1 MAGQLHRPGRVP
13 GCLRRGRGPRSG
25 PAPPVLAGAGRQH
38 WRDADHKTLIDA
50 AGIDRA
56 TAIAYDGI
64 LEHLFITERLPA
76 WSANQLSRL
85 VRLPKRHLVDPA
97 FVGPLLGI
105 DARAVLRDGDLLGRL
120 LDSFVVAQLRADCA
134 VSGLFPRLF
143 HLRDTNGRHEVD
155 VIVELADGRVMG
167 IEVKADAAP
176 VPADARHLRW
186 LRDTLGARFISGV
199 VLHTGPR
206 PFRFEEDI
214 FAIPPKYACTAPA
227 DRAAPITGVSDAGH
241 RGRAGDL
248 RDRSVGGT
256 GQDGCMAARPQTD
269 DLVLAG
275 FSAPTRAWFSAAFA
289 EPTPAQ
295 AQAWAAI
302 GKGENALVVAP
313 TGSGKTLAAFLW
325 AIDKL
330 ATEPVPQD
338 PMLRCRVLYIS
349 PLKALAVDIERNL
362 RSPLTGVGHA
372 ARRLGLDISEIRV
385 GVRTGDTAADERRRL
400 SGKPPDILIT
410 TPESLFLLLTSK
422 ARETLRG
429 VETVIV
435 DEVHALAGNKRGAHL
450 ALSLERL
457 DALRGAQAGQQA
469 ASGPEGAGGTAAGVT
484 AAGGTAAGGT
494 AAGAGRLVQRIGLSA
509 TVRPPEEVAAF
520 LGGSRPVTIAA
531 PPSEKRIELTIVV
544 PVEDMADLELA
555 RAPDTA
561 PAGQDGQDGQ
571 PAGSADRR
579 RSIWPH
585 VEERVLD
592 LIQAHKST
600 IVFAN
605 SRRLAERLCGR
616 LNELAADRAEAVA
629 LAPAGGPD
637 APSRPP
643 AGLRPPAELMAQA
656 GTSAGAPAE
665 VARAHHGSVSRQE
678 RSQIEEALKAGR
690 LPAVVATSS
699 LELGIDMGAVDLV
712 IQVES
717 PPSVASGLQ
726 RTGRAGHHVG
736 DVSRAVIFPKY
747 QGDLVQATVVAQ
759 RMRDGQIEELRIPRN
774 PLDVLAQ
781 QIVAM
786 TAMDDW
792 DVTELEQT
800 VRRAAPFAGLTRP
813 VFEAV
818 LDMLAGRYPSDEF
831 AGLRPRLI
839 WDRVTG
845 TLRGRP
851 GGQRLAVTSG
861 GTIPDRGLFG
871 VFLAGGQRDKS
882 GRHSRRV
889 GELDEEMVYESRVG
903 DVFVLGASSWRIE
916 DITADQV
923 LVTPAPGQPGKL
935 PFWHGDAPGRPA
947 ELGRAIGAYCRE
959 LGSASPP
966 EAIDRLRGDGLDD
979 LAAANLVRYLAGQR
993 EATGY
998 VPDDRTLVME
1008 RFRDE
1013 LGDWRLVLHSPFGA
1027 RVHAPWALAIA
1038 ARLRERYSGMDVQAM
1053 HTDDGIVIRVPDA
1066 DDPPPAGI
1074 AEFDADEVEQL
1085 VTAELGASALFA
1097 ARFRECAARA
1107 LLLPRRQPGRRT
1119 PLWQQRQRAAQ
1130 LLSVASKYG
1139 TFPIVLETMREC
1151 LQDVFDVPGLISLM
1165 RELSTRRIRLV
1176 DVETPAPS
1184 PFGRSLLFRYVGAFM
1199 YEGDAPLA
1207 ERRAQALA
1215 LDSSLLAELLGQADL
1230 REMLDPLIVADSQR
1244 MLQRLIPDRASRDV
1258 ENVADM
1264 IRDLGPLSMLEVAE
1278 RSADPGAAAGWLAEL
1293 ATQRRVIEVRIAG
1306 QPRWAAIEDAGRLRD
1321 ALGVPL
1327 PPGVPA
1333 VFAEPVTDPL
1343 GDLVARYARTH
1354 GPFTAAAAAAR
1365 YGLGV
1370 AIVTGALRRL
1380 AAEGRAAE
1388 GEFLPGGRGAEWC
1401 DSGVLRLLRRRC
1413 LAKLRKEAEPV
1424 PPQVLAAF
1432 LPAWQNAGHPA
1443 AADSRPGRRGARRPG
1458 PDAVYD
1464 VVEQLAGTAVPA
1476 SALETLVLPGRV
1488 PGYEPAMLDELT
1500 AAGEVAWSGAGALP
1514 ANDGWIVLSPA
1525 GSAPLLFPAAG
1536 EITMTPLHE
1545 AIIGALDGG
1554 GALFFRAL
1562 ADRVTALAGQA
1573 APGSVH
1579 PLNGSGPAED
1589 AEPVNGAGTVN
1600 GSGLVSSSRPP
1611 DGPGLRGPGDRAIIA
1626 AIWDLVWAGR
1636 LTNDTLAPLR
1646 TLLGAGRQPS
1656 ARPLAGSSA
1665 PEYGS
1670 LRATGAPGRPG
1681 SRRAGLGY
1689 AGLGRP
1695 GLGRPGLGRAAIS
1708 SRGGPPTVSG
1718 RWSLLPPGEA
1728 DQTRRLHAL
1737 ARTLLDRHGIVI
1749 RGAVAAERVPGGFS
1763 ALYPVLR
1770 AMEESGHCRRGYFV
1784 EGLGAAQFALPGAV
1798 DRMRALAQP
1807 LTAQPL
1813 TAQPLPAQPLTA
1825 QRLTAPDS
1833 SGTAPVVVLAA
1844 TDPANA
1850 YGAALPWPARPD
1862 ETPGSHRPG
1871 RKAGSLVVLADGEL
1885 VLYVERGGRTLLSWT
1900 SDPAA
1905 LAPAAAA
1912 LADAVHAGALGRL
1925 TVERADGTAVYD
1937 TPLAQALETAGFRP
1951 TPRGLRL
1958 RR

>member
-1 MAGQLHRPGRVP
+1 M
-13 GCLRRGRGPRSG
+13 
-25 PAPPVLAGAGRQH
+25 PAEPP
-38 WRDADHKTLIDA
+38 
-50 AGIDRA
+50 
-56 TAIAYDGI
+56 
-64 LEHLFITERLPA
+64 
-76 WSANQLSRL
+76 
-85 VRLPKRHLVDPA
+85 
-97 FVGPLLGI
+97 
-105 DARAVLRDGDLLGRL
+105 
-120 LDSFVVAQLRADCA
+120 AQ
-134 VSGLFPRLF
+134 
-143 HLRDTNGRHEVD
+143 
-155 VIVELADGRVMG
+155 
-167 IEVKADAAP
+167 
-176 VPADARHLRW
+176 
-186 LRDTLGARFISGV
+186 
-199 VLHTGPR
+199 
-206 PFRFEEDI
+206 
-214 FAIPPKYACTAPA
+214 
-227 DRAAPITGVSDAGH
+227 
-241 RGRAGDL
+241 
-248 RDRSVGGT
+248 
-256 GQDGCMAARPQTD
+256 PQPMD
-269 DLVLAG
+269 G
-275 FSAPTRAWFSAAFA
+275 FSAPTRAWFTAAFA
-289 EPTPAQ
+289 RPTQSQ
-295 AQAWAAI
+295 ADAWAAI
-302 GKGENALVVAP
+302 GDGDNTLVVAP

-330 ATEPVPQD
+330 ATEPAPQD
-338 PMLRCRVLYIS
+338 PRLRCRVLYIS

-372 ARRLGLDISEIRV
+372 ARRLGADISDIRV
-385 GVRTGDTAADERRRL
+385 GVRTGDTAADERRKL
-400 SGKPPDILIT
+400 AGKPPDILIT

-422 ARETLRG
+422 AREGLRG

-435 DEVHALAGNKRGAHL
+435 DEIHALAGTKRGAHL

-457 DALRGAQAGQQA
+457 DALRGGTGGGAANMLDTGQHGGPSGAAQD
-469 ASGPEGAGGTAAGVT
+469 
-484 AAGGTAAGGT
+484 
-494 AAGAGRLVQRIGLSA
+494 GRPARPAQRIGLSA

-520 LGGSRPVTIAA
+520 LGGARPVTIAA
-531 PPSEKRIELTIVV
+531 PPSEKRIELKIVV
-544 PVEDMADLELA
+544 PVEDMTDLEPA
-555 RAPDTA
+555 RS
-561 PAGQDGQDGQ
+561 PAGE
-571 PAGSADRR
+571 PAGPGEPGESPDLR

-616 LNELAADRAEAVA
+616 LNELAADRAEA
-629 LAPAGGPD
+629 LAQQAADEPAP
-637 APSRPP
+637 PS
-643 AGLRPPAELMAQA
+643 RPPAELMAQA

-678 RSQIEEALKAGR
+678 RAQIEEALKAGR

-726 RTGRAGHHVG
+726 RTGRAGHNVG

-759 RMRDGQIEELRIPRN
+759 RMRGGEIEELRIPRN

-813 VFEAV
+813 VLEAV

-831 AGLRPRLI
+831 AGLRPRLV
-839 WDRVTG
+839 WDRMTG

-851 GGQRLAVTSG
+851 GGQRIAVTSG

-889 GELDEEMVYESRVG
+889 GELDEEMVYESRIG

-923 LVTPAPGQPGKL
+923 LVSPAPGQPGKL
-935 PFWHGDAPGRPA
+935 PFWHGDALGRPA

-959 LGSASPP
+959 LGAVSP
-966 EAIDRLRGDGLDD
+966 ADATARLRGDGLDE
-979 LAAANLVRYLAGQR
+979 LAAANLVRYLTGQR

-1038 ARLRERYSGMDVQAM
+1038 ARLRERYGGMDVQAL

-1074 AEFDADEVEQL
+1074 AEFDADEIEQL

-1119 PLWQQRQRAAQ
+1119 PLWQQRQRSAQ

-1139 TFPIVLETMREC
+1139 TFPIVLETVREC
-1151 LQDVFDVPGLISLM
+1151 LQDVFDVPGLIGLM
-1165 RELSTRRIRLV
+1165 RDLSARRIRLV

-1199 YEGDAPLA
+1199 YEGDSPLA

-1215 LDSSLLAELLGQADL
+1215 LDSSLLAELLGQADM
-1230 REMLDPLIVADSQR
+1230 RELLDPLIVEDTERQ
-1244 MLQRLIPDRASRDV
+1244 LQRLSPDRAVRDA
-1258 ENVADM
+1258 EGAADM
-1264 IRDLGPLSMLEVAE
+1264 IRGIGPLSAREVAE
-1278 RSADPGAAAGWLAEL
+1278 RSTDSAAAGGWLADL
-1293 ATQRRVIEVRIAG
+1293 AAQRRVLEVRVAG
-1306 QPRWAAIEDAGRLRD
+1306 EARWAAVEDAGRLRD

-1327 PPGVPA
+1327 PPGVPGA
-1333 VFAEPVTDPL
+1333 FTEPVPDPL

-1354 GPFTAAAAAAR
+1354 GPFAAAAAASR

-1370 AIVTGALRRL
+1370 AVVTGALHRL
-1380 AAEGRAAE
+1380 AAEGRVAE
-1388 GEFLPGGRGAEWC
+1388 GEFVPGGRGTEWC
-1401 DSGVLRLLRRRC
+1401 DAGVLRLLRRRC

-1424 PPQVLAAF
+1424 PPQALATF
-1432 LPAWQNAGHPA
+1432 LPAWQNAGHA
-1443 AADSRPGRRGARRPG
+1443 AADRRPAGRRARRAG

-1488 PGYEPAMLDELT
+1488 PGYETAMLDELT
-1500 AAGEVAWSGAGALP
+1500 AAGEVVWSGAGALP
-1514 ANDGWIVLSPA
+1514 GSDGWIVLAPA
-1525 GSAPLLFPAAG
+1525 AAAPLLFPPAG

-1545 AIIGALDGG
+1545 AILDALSGG

-1562 ADRVTALAGQA
+1562 ADRAKALASQQSSAGPA
-1573 APGSVH
+1573 NGTAPGGGASPAGSSQPDVGPAGH
-1579 PLNGSGPAED
+1579 PGSGTPGERRLSIPAGRTGEQ
-1589 AEPVNGAGTVN
+1589 AVA
-1600 GSGLVSSSRPP
+1600 
-1611 DGPGLRGPGDRAIIA
+1611 A

-1646 TLLGAGRQPS
+1646 TMLGAGRPTAAMALPGEGAS
-1656 ARPLAGSSA
+1656 PPA
-1665 PEYGS
+1665 YGS
-1670 LRATGAPGRPG
+1670 HRAAGAPGRVALRRPG
-1681 SRRAGLGY
+1681 I
-1689 AGLGRP
+1689 GRP
-1695 GLGRPGLGRAAIS
+1695 GMGRGTVP
-1708 SRGGPPTVSG
+1708 SRSGPPTVSG
-1718 RWSLLPPGEA
+1718 RWSLLAPGEP

-1749 RGAVAAERVPGGFS
+1749 RGAVAAERVPGGFG

-1770 AMEESGHCRRGYFV
+1770 AMEEAGQCRRGYFV

-1807 LTAQPL
+1807 PSAQPS
-1813 TAQPLPAQPLTA
+1813 PAQHDA
-1825 QRLTAPDS
+1825 VS
-1833 SGTAPVVVLAA
+1833 APVMVLAA

-1871 RKAGSLVVLADGEL
+1871 RKAGALVVLSGGEL
-1885 VLYVERGGRTLLSWT
+1885 VLYVERGGKTLLSWT
-1900 SDPAA
+1900 GDPAA
-1905 LAPAAAA
+1905 LGPAAAA
-1912 LADAVHAGALGRL
+1912 LADAVHAGALGRI
-1925 TVERADGTAVYD
+1925 TVERADGAGVYD
-1937 TPLAQALETAGFRP
+1937 SPLAHALEEAGFRP

-1958 RR
+1958 RG